1 MHYESFLA
9 LLLVTLIILLLSP
22 LAWADALP
30 DELPDPL
37 PSEPEATETAPDP
50 TQPTGS
56 TTIIYMTE
64 APTEPTAPVYM
75 DIIQRNSMSTFQSVI
90 FVGFLICG
98 TLVGLNVL
106 RGRYGT

>member
-37 PSEPEATETAPDP
+37 PSEPEATETAPD
-50 TQPTGS
+50 TTEPTGS

-75 DIIQRNSMSTFQSVI
+75 DIIQRNSMSTFQSVL

>member
-1 MHYESFLA
+1 MHYESFLV

-22 LAWADALP
+22 PAWADALP

-50 TQPTGS
+50 TQSTGS

>member
-37 PSEPEATETAPDP
+37 SSEPEATETTPDT

>member
-1 MHYESFLA
+1 MHYESFLV

-30 DELPDPL
+30 DEP
-37 PSEPEATETAPDP
+37 PSEPEATETAPDSTEP
-50 TQPTGS
+50 SGS

-98 TLVGLNVL
+98 TLVGLNIL

>member
-1 MHYESFLA
+1 MQYESFLV

-30 DELPDPL
+30 DELPDPV
-37 PSEPEATETAPDP
+37 PSEPEATETAPV
-50 TQPTGS
+50 TTEPTGS

-75 DIIQRNSMSTFQSVI
+75 DIIQRNSMSTFQAVL

>member
-37 PSEPEATETAPDP
+37 PSEPEATETAPDTP
-50 TQPTGS
+50 EPTGS

-75 DIIQRNSMSTFQSVI
+75 DIIQRNSMSTFQSVL